1 MNYGLIQENHD
12 FRDLLPISFGKRA
25 PSINLEDAFKRT
37 KRRDSDIQNI
47 HEKNHVVTQKEKN
60 SSDSET
66 DNSED
71 EDFPISHEI
80 VLKDHTRPISALS
93 LDPSGTRIVSGSY
106 DSNIKMWDFSGM
118 SSTFNPFRTLEI
130 VESQHVHHLEW
141 NVTGDTLL
149 FISANSQAKILDREG
164 EEISECVKGDP
175 YLRDLKNTSG
185 HISELTG
192 GSWNPVSYERFMTSS
207 VDSTVRLWNM
217 NQPRKNE
224 HIIVHKSKNPGK
236 RIKVYS
242 SSYSHDA
249 SFVAT
254 ADSEGTLS
262 LWAAKGP
269 FHRPMGGTILNAH
282 KKETHTSCINFLPT
296 GNLMIT
302 RGGDHTVKLWDI
314 RKFKEPLCVRDEIPN
329 HYPETNAVFSPDGQ
343 YILTGTSIITNTG
356 DTGKLVI
363 LKIHNLEIMKELSI
377 DNSAVIRTL
386 WHTKINQIL
395 TGTANAAIHVLYS
408 PRSSIKGAKLVLT
421 KAPKVQHIDD
431 DSSLTTDIYAGAVSG
446 SIILPNG
453 KLDETADTELTN
465 ARRER
470 SMIRKDPIRSRIPSA
485 PARNAPGGRSNNPDE
500 NHVKNSISLISMR
513 DEDPRE
519 ALLKYA
525 ELAEKDPIFTGIY
538 KENQPKP
545 IFADHTEDTTVEAVK
560 RTKKNTL
567 KPLS

>member
-1 MNYGLIQENHD
+1 MNYSPIQENKE
-12 FRDLLPISFGKRA
+12 FRELFPMSFGKRVY
-25 PSINLEDAFKRT
+25 SENLEDAFKRT
-37 KRRDSDIQNI
+37 KREDADIQKI
-47 HEKNHVVTQKEKN
+47 HKKNPLITKKQRD
-60 SSDSET
+60 SSDSES
-66 DNSED
+66 NYEEEED
-71 EDFPISHEI
+71 DFPISHEI
-80 VLKDHTRPISALS
+80 VLKDHTKPISALS

-118 SSTFNPFRTLEI
+118 SSTLNPFRTLEV
-130 VESQHVHHLEW
+130 VESQHVHYLEW
-141 NVTGDTLL
+141 NTTGDALL

-175 YLRDLKNTSG
+175 YLRDLKHTSG
-185 HISELTG
+185 HISELTSG
-192 GSWNPVSYERFMTSS
+192 CWNPVSYERFMTSS

-224 HIIVHKSKNPGK
+224 HIIVHKSKTPGK
-236 RIKVYS
+236 RMKVYS
-242 SSYSHDA
+242 STYSHDA
-249 SFVAT
+249 TFIAT
-254 ADSEGTLS
+254 ADNEGTLS

-282 KKETHTSCINFLPT
+282 EKETHTSCISFLPS
-296 GNLMIT
+296 GNLMVT

-314 RKFKEPLCVRDEIPN
+314 RKFKEPLSIRNQIEN
-329 HYPETNAVFSPDGQ
+329 NYPETNIAFSPNGE
-343 YILTGTSIITNTG
+343 YILTGSSIVTTTKDI
-356 DTGKLVI
+356 GKLVI
-363 LKIHNLEIMKELSI
+363 LKTHNLEIVKELSI
-377 DNSAVIRTL
+377 HNSAVIRTL

-395 TGTANAAIHVLYS
+395 AGTANAAIHVLYS
-408 PRSSIKGAKLVLT
+408 PKSSIKGAKLVLA
-421 KAPKVQHIDD
+421 KAPKIQHIDD
-431 DSSLTTDIYAGAVSG
+431 DSSLTIDIYAGAVSG

-465 ARRER
+465 ARREK

-485 PARNAPGGRSNNPDE
+485 PARNAPGGRGNNPDE

-538 KENQPKP
+538 KENQPNP
-545 IFADHTEDTTVEAVK
+545 IFADHTEDTTETIK
-560 RTKKNTL
+560 HTKKNTL

>member
-1 MNYGLIQENHD
+1 MNYSAIQENHD
-12 FRDLLPISFGKRA
+12 FRNLLPLSFGKRA
-25 PSINLEDAFKRT
+25 YSGDFEEALKKT
-37 KRRDSDIQNI
+37 KRNDACIQEIN
-47 HEKNHVVTQKEKN
+47 KKEDLATKKSKD

-66 DNSED
+66 DYSD
-71 EDFPISHEI
+71 DSDIPVSHEI
-80 VLKDHTRPISALS
+80 VLKDHTKAISALS
-93 LDPSGTRIVSGSY
+93 LDPSGVRIVSGSY

-118 SSTFNPFRTLEI
+118 STTCNPFRTLEI

-141 NVTGDTLL
+141 NAVGDTLL
-149 FISANSQAKILDREG
+149 YISANSQAKILDREG

-192 GSWNPVSYERFMTSS
+192 GSWNPVSRERFMTSS
-207 VDSTVRLWNM
+207 VDSTVRLWNV
-217 NQPRKNE
+217 NQTRKNE
-224 HIIVHKSKNPGK
+224 HIIVHKSKVSGK
-236 RIKVYS
+236 RIKVCS
-242 SSYSHDA
+242 SAYSHDA
-249 SFVAT
+249 SFIAT
-254 ADSEGTLS
+254 ADSDGSLS

-269 FHRPMGGTILNAH
+269 FHRPMGGTVFHAH
-282 KKETHTSCINFLPT
+282 EKETHTSCISFLPA
-296 GNLMIT
+296 GNLMAT

-314 RKFKEPLCVRDEIPN
+314 RKFKEPLGIKNQIQN
-329 HYPETNAVFSPDGQ
+329 HYPETNIIFSPDGQ
-343 YILTGTSIITNTG
+343 YILTGTSIITDTG

-363 LKIHNLEIMKELSI
+363 LKTHNLETVRELSI
-377 DNSAVIRTL
+377 KNSAVIRVL

-408 PRSSIKGAKLVLT
+408 PKSSIKGAKQVLT
-421 KAPKVQHIDD
+421 KAPKVRHIDD
-431 DSSLTTDIYAGAVSG
+431 DSSLTIDIYAGAVSG

-470 SMIRKDPIRSRIPSA
+470 IMIRKDPIRSRIPSA
-485 PARNAPGGRSNNPDE
+485 PARNAPGGRGNNPDE
-500 NHVKNSISLISMR
+500 NHVRNSISLISMR

-525 ELAEKDPIFTGIY
+525 ELAEKDPMFTGIY
-538 KENQPKP
+538 KENQPTP
-545 IFADHTEDTTVEAVK
+545 IFADHTEDTTEPVK
-560 RTKKNTL
+560 HTKKNTL